1 VNAGETTN
9 EQCHLSAKK
18 TKRTAGIVAA
28 VTATIKED
36 QCATCK
42 DIASGHEIL
51 LEPNSTSS
59 KMIYLG
65 LVKKSARWA
74 PKLLASGEEEGESP
88 GLSGLC

>member
-1 VNAGETTN
+1 MNAGETTDD
-9 EQCHLSAKK
+9 QCHLSAKK
-18 TKRTAGIVAA
+18 IKRTAGIIAA

-59 KMIYLG
+59 NMIYLG

-74 PKLLASGEEEGESP
+74 PKLLTSVAEAGENP